1 VRIYLLSPSLSSLCL
16 LRTNRRLLQVRAMFA
31 GDDRDSKSDDSNDD
45 ELEDAK
51 TEDGFDDCDLGLT
64 ESGKAATGVH
74 TQEGTS
80 GSREH

>member
-1 VRIYLLSPSLSSLCL
+1 
-16 LRTNRRLLQVRAMFA
+16 MFA